1 MRWPRAAIFCHKT
14 SSHWRFCITPGAAGG
29 VEVVAV
35 TEAEGFRSGRYQLKR
50 SQTMNVLR
58 SGLRAGALGVALVA
72 CGATLPVQAGAGALP
87 GEGSKQAN
95 VGIVTGLVIGA
106 AAGGP
111 VGAIVGAA
119 AGAVLGDHYHRQQQT
134 AAALGAELSK
144 SEAERAR
151 LTHSV
156 SELDSSLSRV
166 QSHDAQLG
174 ETVVQTDELGLD
186 VGFRTNDDA
195 VPAQTMSPLLKL
207 GALAA
212 TLPQSVVHV
221 AGYADPRGSDAYND
235 ELSLRRAQGVAA
247 VLTSA
252 GLPTERIVLE
262 AHGKTESQSAD
273 GDLDA
278 YAFDRRVTVRLQQP
292 VAAQVASRE

>member
-1 MRWPRAAIFCHKT
+1 
-14 SSHWRFCITPGAAGG
+14 
-29 VEVVAV
+29 
-35 TEAEGFRSGRYQLKR
+35 
-50 SQTMNVLR
+50 MNVSR
-58 SGLRAGALGVALVA
+58 SGLRAGALGVALLA
-72 CGATLPVQAGAGALP
+72 CGATLPALAGEAGAQPP

-95 VGIVTGLVIGA
+95 IGIVTGLAVGA

-111 VGAIVGAA
+111 LGAILGAA

-134 AAALGAELSK
+134 AAALSADLSK
-144 SEAERAR
+144 SEADRAR
-151 LTHSV
+151 LAHSM
-156 SELDSSLSRV
+156 SELDASLSRV

-174 ETVVQTDELGLD
+174 ETLVQTDELGLD

-195 VPAQTMSPLLKL
+195 VPVQTMAPLLKL

-212 TLPQSVVHV
+212 TLPQSVVHL
-221 AGYADPRGSDAYND
+221 AGYADPRGSDAHND

-252 GLPTERIVLE
+252 GLPAARIVIE
-262 AHGKTESQSAD
+262 AHGKSESQSAA
-273 GDLDA
+273 GDLDG

-292 VAAQVASRE
+292 VAAEVASRE

>member
-1 MRWPRAAIFCHKT
+1 MNA
-14 SSHWRFCITPGAAGG
+14 
-29 VEVVAV
+29 
-35 TEAEGFRSGRYQLKR
+35 LK
-50 SQTMNVLR
+50 
-58 SGLRAGALGVALVA
+58 SGLRAGALGAALVA
-72 CGATLPVQAGAGALP
+72 YAAMLPARAGEAGVTP

-95 VGIVTGLVIGA
+95 VGIVTGFAIGA

-119 AGAVLGDHYHRQQQT
+119 AGAMLGDRYHRQQKT
-134 AAALGAELSK
+134 AAALSGDLDK

-151 LTHSV
+151 LSHSV
-156 SELDSSLSRV
+156 AELDASLSKV
-166 QSHDAQLG
+166 QSHEARLG
-174 ETVVQTDELGLD
+174 EVLVQTDDLGLD

-195 VPAQTMSPLLKL
+195 VPVQTMPPLLKL

-212 TLPQSVVHV
+212 TMPEALVHI

-252 GLPTERIVLE
+252 GVPAARIVIE
-262 AHGKTESQSAD
+262 AHGKSESQSEA
-273 GDLDA
+273 GDLDG
-278 YAFDRRVTVRLQQP
+278 YAFDRRVTVRLQRP
-292 VAAQVASRE
+292 LPAQVASRD